1 MMQEDEQLGKHLVE
15 EQMCLD
21 DETTLH
27 QLNVLLKRSEI
38 STSLC
43 MVLHCRLF
51 QGNAYCQLIRN
62 AMRKD
67 WATIRN

>member
-51 QGNAYCQLIRN
+51 QGNA
-62 AMRKD
+62 
-67 WATIRN
+67 

>member
-21 DETTLH
+21 DGTTPH

-51 QGNAYCQLIRN
+51 QGNA
-62 AMRKD
+62 
-67 WATIRN
+67 